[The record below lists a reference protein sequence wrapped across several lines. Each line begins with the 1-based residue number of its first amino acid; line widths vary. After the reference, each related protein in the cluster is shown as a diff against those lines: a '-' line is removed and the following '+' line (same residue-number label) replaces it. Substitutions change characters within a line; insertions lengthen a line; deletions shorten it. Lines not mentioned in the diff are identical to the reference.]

1 MAKVILVSQFPLP
14 FHKIGSWTT
23 MYKNYLESHQHN
35 IDYIVCE
42 KPEGE
47 LFHVNYQFV
56 ESNFFLRLTKKI
68 TKNPYLSYINSIL
81 KIMNN
86 DEKYIIQIID
96 NFGIIPYLQAA
107 LVQKN
112 LRSNCYIQ
120 FYYHGY
126 SPFVKNIEQSWF
138 FDYVNEFVLLTYKSY
153 LEHKTYYTNLPI
165 KFSVLHNGINTQLFY
180 PLSEE
185 EKHKRRINEGIDKE
199 KIFIWCAQDRPKK
212 GLSIV
217 LEAWSHIEKKYK
229 NVKLWVIGTDK
240 KNDSDTIKYFGKI
253 KNDQLPY
260 YFQLADVF
268 LFSSL
273 CHEGF
278 GMTLI
283 EALHCGAYC
292 IASDNGGIAEVIESG
307 KFGKLILHPNMVD
320 DWIDALEEYLNSP
333 LKFEKIPQHK
343 YSHIE
348 WNQNM
353 NRLIEKSKLSF
364 LL

>member
-14 FHKIGSWTT
+14 FNKIGSWTT
-23 MYKNYLESHQHN
+23 MYKNYLESNQHS

-47 LFHVNYQFV
+47 LFNVNYQFL
-56 ESNFFLRLTKKI
+56 ENNFFLRLKKKI

-120 FYYHGY
+120 FFYHGF
-126 SPFVKNIEQSWF
+126 SPFMKNIEQSWF
-138 FDYVNEFVLLTYKSY
+138 FENINEMVLLTHISY
-153 LEHKTYYTNLPI
+153 LEHKKYYTSLPLN
-165 KFSVLHNGINTQLFY
+165 FSVLHNGINTTKFF
-180 PLSEE
+180 PLAKEV
-185 EKHKRRINEGIDKE
+185 KMKKRQDKGLE
-199 KIFIWCAQDRPKK
+199 NTKIFIWCSQDRPKK
-212 GLSIV
+212 GLKLI
-217 LEAWSHIEKKYK
+217 LQAWAQLEKKY
-229 NVKLWVIGTDK
+229 NNIQLWIIGTEK
-240 KNDSDTIKYFGKI
+240 KTDSQSIKYLGKI
-253 KNDQLPY
+253 LNVELATYMQLS
-260 YFQLADVF
+260 DVY
-268 LFSSL
+268 LFPSL

-278 GMTLI
+278 GMSLI
-283 EALHCGAYC
+283 EALHCGNYC
-292 IASDNGGIAEVIESG
+292 IASSNGGIPEVLQYG
-307 KFGKLILHPNMVD
+307 KYGKLMEYPNMVNE
-320 DWIDALEEYLNSP
+320 WVVAMEEYLENP
-333 LKFEKIPQHK
+333 ITFDIVPQNK

-348 WNQNM
+348 WIQNM
-353 NRLIEKSKLSF
+353 NRLIEKAKHSS